1 MPATTQQQTKKPLV
15 LFQIRLTKDLHDWL
29 VQRAEEN
36 GRTRNREIIQ
46 MMKLV
51 KEYPERLGQ

>member
-1 MPATTQQQTKKPLV
+1 MPVTTQQQTPKTLV
-15 LFQIRLTKDLHDWL
+15 FVQIRINKDLHDWL
-29 VQRAEEN
+29 VQRAEKN